1 MSLNDLCHLPAH
13 ELVRMMWSGAMSCR
27 EVVGAHLER
36 IEAINPTLN
45 ARLVN
50 GG

>member
-1 MSLNDLCHLPAH
+1 
-13 ELVRMMWSGAMSCR
+13 VRMMWSGAMSCR